1 MIATRRDRE
10 RARAREAGEGDRD
23 PDWAHDAQSGREIVL
38 AAVEQDA
45 TALRWASEAFGND
58 RAVVLAAA
66 KQWGASVLEHADRSV
81 LRDLRV
87 LLEAVGSMCTCED
100 LIHWYYQC

>member
-1 MIATRRDRE
+1 M
-10 RARAREAGEGDRD
+10 
-23 PDWAHDAQSGREIVL
+23 
-38 AAVEQDA
+38 EQDA

-100 LIHWYYQC
+100 LIGIISAKSSSAYQSSSASNAPEDAAASEVSRDP